1 MKHSVLI
8 GIGGCGTKCV
18 EAAIH
23 LASSQLNHHTIYP
36 VIIDQDK
43 SNGNIERLK
52 NVINSYIKMHEA
64 AKGVPR
70 NWPFGNTVFKYDE
83 LLPIAPVDENLNF
96 ASAIGEPSMSA
107 EEKAIVNALYTP
119 NQMQDYIL
127 NQGFKK
133 RAHMGSLLFEDFV
146 EKEKSKDFNEIGLNY
161 LCNQIKSLQNLEI
174 TIFASL
180 FGGTG
185 ISGFYN
191 IGRYLK
197 TKLPNSDLRVVL
209 LTPYFILKSTDTENE
224 DASLVKSNSDMIA
237 TRIALEIYGPEIE
250 KVFNKI
256 FIIGSD
262 LDHLGEE
269 TPSDKFTPYGKEQLN
284 KSHLF
289 ELIAAATIFNNLNEN
304 GVLEFNLPT
313 IKNDLPV
320 QIGNSDI
327 SLKQFFSSL
336 NIEYNNL
343 KILLN
348 FAHLL
353 NVIDK
358 EKLFNN
364 EKWKIRQ
371 PWINSSDQ
379 DTLLGWGLRYYKWFE
394 EMKNWKVFSF
404 DFEPMIKDI
413 NPFKLNSLLTIHLY
427 NNKNDLGSLL
437 KTIEQLKL

>member
-18 EAAIH
+18 EAAVH
-23 LASSQLNHHTIYP
+23 LASSQFNNHTIYP

-43 SNGNIERLK
+43 TNGNIERLK
-52 NVINSYIKMHEA
+52 NVINSYIKLHEA

-70 NWPFGNTVFKYDE
+70 NWPFGNTIIKYDE

-96 ASAIGEPSMSA
+96 ASAIGEPSMSE
-107 EEKAIVNALYTP
+107 EEKAIVQALYTP

-146 EKEKSKDFNEIGLNY
+146 ENEKTKDFNEIGLNY
-161 LCNQIKSLQNLEI
+161 LCNQIKSQPNLEI

-191 IGRYLK
+191 VGKYLK
-197 TKLPNSDLRVVL
+197 EKLPSADLRVVL
-209 LTPYFILKSTDTENE
+209 LTPYFILKSNDTENE

-250 KVFNKI
+250 KVFHKI

-262 LDHLGEE
+262 LNHLGDE
-269 TPSDKFTPYGKEQLN
+269 TPSDKFTPYGKEQIN

-289 ELIAAATIFNNLNEN
+289 ELIAASTIFADLNES
-304 GVLEFNLPT
+304 GVLEFNLST
-313 IKNDLPV
+313 IKNNLPIQV
-320 QIGNSDI
+320 GNSDI
-327 SLKQFFSSL
+327 SLEKFFSSI
-336 NIEYNNL
+336 NIDYSNI
-343 KILLN
+343 KKLLN

-353 NVIDK
+353 TIIDK

-364 EKWKIRQ
+364 ESWRDRQ

-379 DTLLGWGLRYYKWFE
+379 DTLLGWGLRYYQWFE
-394 EMKNWKVFSF
+394 EMKNWKLFSL
-404 DFEPMIKDI
+404 DFEPMVKNIK
-413 NPFKLNSLLTIHLY
+413 PFKFNSLLTIYLY
-427 NNKNDLGSLL
+427 KNKNDLGSLL
-437 KTIEQLKL
+437 KTIELLKL